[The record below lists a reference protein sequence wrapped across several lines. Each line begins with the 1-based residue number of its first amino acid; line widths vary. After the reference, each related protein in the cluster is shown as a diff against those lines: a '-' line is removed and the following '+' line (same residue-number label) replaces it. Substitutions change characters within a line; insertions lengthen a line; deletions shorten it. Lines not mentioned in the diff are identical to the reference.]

1 MRKHIIEATETY
13 ITLEQFADGKP
24 FFGESPFHGRSY
36 KVEHILDEF
45 GDQVQ
50 RIFRLTPET
59 MASEDITEEVACHW
73 LYRADNQEFGLDD
86 EDTFPAYVRNSIA
99 WVWWRSDA
107 SSRFTGHKAEA
118 RLEYL
123 HAAE

>member
-59 MASEDITEEVACHW
+59 MVSEDITEEVARHW

-86 EDTFPAYVRNSIA
+86 ERLFPAYVRDSRA
-99 WVWWRSDA
+99 WACWSEDA
-107 SSRFTGHKAEA
+107 SSRFTGHNAEA